1 MKQIVII
8 NGGPKAGKKTF
19 VKYTGEYL
27 KVRWRNSI
35 EPFKEVARKIGWTGT
50 YIAADRSFLYT
61 LKRASAKY
69 FDWPFKWAENEIA
82 EFYQSEDE
90 VLFLSIREPLEI
102 KKVKRAYPSTV
113 TVLVTRPKLP
123 RIQNPGDL
131 GVNNYDYDLY
141 VDNDG
146 SELEL
151 KAYATR
157 FASALIERERKRRKR
172 KDELRYKGETA
183 VKAEIL

>member
-1 MKQIVII
+1 M
-8 NGGPKAGKKTF
+8 
-19 VKYTGEYL
+19 
-27 KVRWRNSI
+27 
-35 EPFKEVARKIGWTGT
+35 
-50 YIAADRSFLYT
+50 
-61 LKRASAKY
+61 
-69 FDWPFKWAENEIA
+69 
-82 EFYQSEDE
+82 
-90 VLFLSIREPLEI
+90 LFLSIREPLEI
-102 KKVKRAYPSTV
+102 KKVKRAYPATV

-146 SELEL
+146 TELEL

-172 KDELRYKGETA
+172 QDELRYKGTTEVEA
-183 VKAEIL
+183 QIL